1 MKLIILAGLLA
12 GLGASP
18 ARAQQESEA
27 VYGGEIRYVDLQIRR
42 SRGMVQ
48 EYDGKL
54 YRYAHGDVFV
64 SNQGSGGLF
73 DISLRDIGSG
83 EENGHIYFDRGAWF
97 KGALKLDRMS
107 HRQPMTDFVTVING
121 ANVKI
126 PDSLTENKIA
136 ADKNMLYKRT
146 EHEVN
151 LGFYDP
157 KNSSRWLTLDHWYV
171 LKRGDMPTGYY
182 TGGRLRFKNGNI
194 DNETSEVTVGL
205 GRELGERGAA
215 SLDLVRLD
223 FKDNAFVERFGNG
236 TTAIR
241 PQYPNVDVNSAEL
254 RWRFDPSKAVA
265 LTGAVTGRSR
275 HNQFNLYRTNSG
287 VAAFNAAYVP
297 GKTGSLVARLYARYV
312 EVDENPGYR
321 NVLQATRAQSAHI
334 DKLTARGELTGLY
347 RPIAP
352 LQLKAGYKMELTRRR
367 DAPSTGYARAFY
379 TDGTIVDTN
388 QHNNSVA
395 NDVVEH
401 VFTAG
406 MKAELPLGAQLDGD
420 YKRLQANRAAFV
432 NSPTQADQADAMLL
446 VPLFGRVDWTLIAG
460 WLSERNAVQ
469 LTQYHHARNSYRTGL
484 DWEASEGVFLG
495 ADGSYDVDR
504 YNTEGWFGQSGGGS
518 VAATGLEHVGGMFN
532 RQTNTTTG
540 LHGRVNLP
548 AGFTVKGSGSYTWA
562 TVHTPLNYSP
572 RTDPGFFLGDITPGD
587 VRIIRSSVGLEYTPP
602 SYKHL
607 TARATY
613 RHDEWA
619 DRYDPN
625 NDGRAGYAEVGVS
638 AKF

>member
-1 MKLIILAGLLA
+1 MNTVFFALLLA
-12 GLGASP
+12 VLP
-18 ARAQQESEA
+18 AAA
-27 VYGGEIRYVDLQIRR
+27 VENAGPSYGGEIRWVDLQIRR
-42 SRGMVQ
+42 SRGQVQ

-54 YRYAHGDVFV
+54 YQYGHGDVFV
-64 SNQGSGGLF
+64 SNQGEKGLF
-73 DISLRDIGSG
+73 DISFKEIGSG
-83 EENGHIYFDRGAWF
+83 EENGHVYADQGAWF
-97 KGALKLDRMS
+97 RGALKLDRLS
-107 HRQPMTDFVTVING
+107 HRQNMTDFITVING

-126 PDSLTENKIA
+126 PIALTENKMA
-136 ADKNMLYKRT
+136 ADKNVLYKRT

-157 KNSSRWLTLDHWYV
+157 KNSARWLTLDHWYV
-171 LKRGDMPTGYY
+171 LKRGDSPSGYY
-182 TGGRLRFKNGNI
+182 TGGLLRFKNGSV
-194 DNETSEVTVGL
+194 DNETNEVTVGL
-205 GRELGERGAA
+205 GRELGSRGAM
-215 SLDLVRLD
+215 SLDLVRRD

-241 PQYPNVDVNSAEL
+241 PQLPNTELNAAEL

-265 LTGAVTGRSR
+265 LTGAITGRSR
-275 HNQFNLYRTNSG
+275 HNLFNLYTTNAG
-287 VAAFNAAYVP
+287 VAAFNAAYNP
-297 GKTGSLVARLYARYV
+297 GKTASVVARLYMRYV

-321 NVLQATRAQSAHI
+321 NVLQAARAQLAQF
-334 DKLTARGELTGLY
+334 DKLLARAELTGSY
-347 RPIAP
+347 RPVES
-352 LQLKAGYKMELTRRR
+352 LQVKTGYKLEMIHRR
-367 DAPSTGYARAFY
+367 DAPSTEYSRAFY
-379 TDGTIVDTN
+379 TDGTTVDTG

-395 NDVVEH
+395 ADEVKH
-401 VFTAG
+401 VLSAG
-406 MKAELPLGAQLDGD
+406 VKAKLPLDVELDGD
-420 YKRLQANRAAFV
+420 YRRLQANRAAFV
-432 NSPTQADQADAMLL
+432 NTPTQADEAGAMAL
-446 VPLFGRVDWTLIAG
+446 VPLPGGVDWTLVAG

-504 YNTEGWFGQSGGGS
+504 YNTEGWFGQTGGGS
-518 VAATGLEHVGGMFN
+518 AAATGLEHIGGMFN

-562 TVHTPLNYSP
+562 TVHTPLNFSP
-572 RTDPGFFLGDITPGD
+572 RTDPGFYLGDITPGD

-602 SYKHL
+602 AYKHL
-607 TARATY
+607 TARASY